1 MPAMG
6 ASTPGGASKKW
17 AALAASL
24 AVVALGVGAVA
35 ARAVAR
41 GGSDLT
47 ASITGNAPARGAV
60 AARAPSAQAAQAAA
74 NQRRLERMLGVG
86 PGGSGAPEV
95 IPSSPA
101 PSRAVPEGA
110 AADEASSRPRDV
122 VREHEAVNLVRSHGS
137 LGSCMQVAHLRNPG
151 GARGRARLVIDV
163 AADGRLSV
171 RVLGAPDEHLGLCI
185 ERGANGLRLAPGAAV
200 TAETEL
206 DLQ

>member
-1 MPAMG
+1 MG

-17 AALAASL
+17 AALAATL
-24 AVVALGVGAVA
+24 GVAVLGVGAVA
-35 ARAVAR
+35 ARAVVR
-41 GGSDLT
+41 EGGDFNASLT
-47 ASITGNAPARGAV
+47 GATRATP

-74 NQRRLERMLGVG
+74 NQRRLERLLGVG
-86 PGGSGAPEV
+86 GNAAPEV
-95 IPSSPA
+95 IPAAPA
-101 PSRAVPEGA
+101 PSRALPEGSA
-110 AADEASSRPRDV
+110 PDEGPSRPRDV

-137 LGSCMQVAHLRNPG
+137 LGSCMQVARLRNPA
-151 GARGRARLVIDV
+151 GAHGRARLVIDV
-163 AADGRLSV
+163 AADGRLGV